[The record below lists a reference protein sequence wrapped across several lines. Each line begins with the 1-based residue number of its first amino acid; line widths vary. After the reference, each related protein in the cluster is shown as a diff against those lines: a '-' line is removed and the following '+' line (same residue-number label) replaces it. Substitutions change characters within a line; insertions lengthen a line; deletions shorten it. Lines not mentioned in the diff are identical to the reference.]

1 VNTTELTRVGI
12 TIDGQDYL
20 VPDGCTILEACRAN
34 GIVIPTLCNDD
45 HLTPLG
51 GCWLCVVEVDG
62 RGLVPSCDTRVWPGM
77 VVHSDSQPVIA
88 ARKKRLEEF
97 LAAHYGDCTA
107 PCRLACPAGVDIQG
121 YLALIARGQYRDA
134 VALIKESIPMPAVIG
149 RVCPHPCEEACRRNL
164 VDQPLAICSLKRFAA
179 DRDFELGEDSYIPP
193 VEPDSGYR
201 VAIIG
206 AGPAGLSAAFYLTR
220 MGHAVEVFEAL
231 PKAGGMLRYGIP
243 DYRLPQD
250 VLDREVAAIE
260 RLGVKIKTGCA
271 LGKDITIQKL
281 LKDGFNAVF
290 IGVGAQRS
298 QRINVDGEELEG
310 VLPGTDFLR
319 AAAMG
324 KPTKVGRKVAVIG
337 GGNTAIDAARTAL
350 RLGVEE
356 VTIVYRRSRAE
367 MPASDWEIE
376 EAEEEEVRLHFLAA
390 PARIIG
396 QDGKVSGLACIE
408 MALGE
413 PDESGRRRPEPIPG
427 SEFTLPV
434 DTVIAAIG
442 QTPDVSFIEA
452 EEATPD
458 GGSIGIAKGNVIVAN
473 PDTLQT
479 DMRGVFAGGDA
490 VTGPARAVDAM
501 AQGRKAA
508 VSIDRYLR
516 GVVLEDGIKPFNWS
530 KGRLDEIDKA
540 EFADVER
547 QPRREM
553 PRLRPQERRDNFEE
567 MELGYTEEMAKTEAQ
582 RCLSCGCKA
591 VDYCELRRL
600 AAEYGVSDTPARR
613 TKQIC
618 KVDKSHPFIE
628 IDANKCI
635 ACVRCVRTCL
645 DVQNV
650 GALSFCYRVTV
661 PPYAGS
667 LLNTNCES
675 CGQCVASCPV
685 GALTAKDR
693 LPPLEEVSSVCPYC
707 GVGCGILLGT
717 IGDAVVS
724 VRAEEDNPAN
734 RGRLCVKGRFG
745 IPEFVNHQDR
755 LTAPLIKKDG
765 AFVEATWDEA
775 LDLIESKLS
784 KYRGEQF
791 AAIASAKCTNEENY
805 LIQKFTRA
813 VMGTNNVDHC
823 ARL

>member
-1 VNTTELTRVGI
+1 MNTTELTRVGI

-62 RGLVPSCDTRVWPGM
+62 HGLVPSCDTRVWPGM

-250 VLDREVAAIE
+250 VLDREIAAIE

-350 RLGVEE
+350 RLGAEE

-452 EEATPD
+452 EKATPD
-458 GGSIGIAKGNVIVAN
+458 GGSIGVAKGNVIVAN

-479 DMRGVFAGGDA
+479 GMKGVFAGGDA

-530 KGRLDEIDKA
+530 KDRLDEIDRA

-591 VDYCELRRL
+591 VDYCDLRRL

-628 IDANKCI
+628 IDANKCV

>member
-1 VNTTELTRVGI
+1 MNTTELTRVGI

-62 RGLVPSCDTRVWPGM
+62 HGLVPSCDTRVWPGM

-250 VLDREVAAIE
+250 VLDREIAAIE

-452 EEATPD
+452 EKATPD
-458 GGSIGIAKGNVIVAN
+458 GGSIGVAKGNVIVAN

-530 KGRLDEIDKA
+530 KGRLDEIDRA

-591 VDYCELRRL
+591 VDYCDLRRL

-628 IDANKCI
+628 IDANKCV

>member
-1 VNTTELTRVGI
+1 
-12 TIDGQDYL
+12 
-20 VPDGCTILEACRAN
+20 
-34 GIVIPTLCNDD
+34 
-45 HLTPLG
+45 
-51 GCWLCVVEVDG
+51 
-62 RGLVPSCDTRVWPGM
+62 M
-77 VVHSDSQPVIA
+77 HSDSQPVIA

-591 VDYCELRRL
+591 VDYCDLRRL

-628 IDANKCI
+628 IDANKCV

>member
-1 VNTTELTRVGI
+1 
-12 TIDGQDYL
+12 
-20 VPDGCTILEACRAN
+20 
-34 GIVIPTLCNDD
+34 
-45 HLTPLG
+45 
-51 GCWLCVVEVDG
+51 
-62 RGLVPSCDTRVWPGM
+62 
-77 VVHSDSQPVIA
+77 
-88 ARKKRLEEF
+88 
-97 LAAHYGDCTA
+97 
-107 PCRLACPAGVDIQG
+107 
-121 YLALIARGQYRDA
+121 
-134 VALIKESIPMPAVIG
+134 MPAVIG

-250 VLDREVAAIE
+250 VLDREIAAIE

-452 EEATPD
+452 EKATPD
-458 GGSIGIAKGNVIVAN
+458 GGSIGVAKGNVIVAN

-479 DMRGVFAGGDA
+479 GMKGVFAGGDA

-530 KGRLDEIDKA
+530 KGRLDEIDRA

-591 VDYCELRRL
+591 VDYCDLRRL

-628 IDANKCI
+628 IDANKCV